1 MEEENGLTLGEI
13 FKVIFKRIWWVV
25 GAAALGVLLVVLV
38 TQLWYNKTKQY
49 YSVTYEIVYPNSQ
62 SGRYPNGN
70 EFLISD
76 SISSETLAEIKAGK
90 YSEDVGEFANVDV
103 DKMLKNDAI
112 RLSTKLMKREDDS
125 VATSFTLTVM
135 AQYFSGEEQA
145 VNFLKTVASYP
156 VNRVNAIIAERQYWL
171 NLTTYENALTYTDKI
186 SALIAQKNYLSG
198 SYLAL
203 REYDNQLD
211 VKIAELNNLFTSE
224 QQQTLNDRLKTN
236 FYVLNTNEY
245 VSNAE
250 YRKAVLKKSI
260 DDNDKII
267 EALKLERDEAVKAQ
281 NAGQSASGFA
291 GSVYDEVVTNPY
303 DVRIADLTAANTSLR
318 NTIADIDNTLA
329 EIAKYTQEGTP
340 EYTEKN
346 NFDGMLEKYR
356 AELTAATEEL
366 AEITTKLYFENSRI
380 IFAGNKVER
389 LGGIGAILSAVVG
402 LLVGAILSAIVVC
415 IIDLPK
421 YRRAKLAAQGA
432 TAEVAGNVS
441 ESADGDNNIAPEVTD
456 GEDKA

>member
-1 MEEENGLTLGEI
+1 MVSSSTSS
-13 FKVIFKRIWWVV
+13 VPP
-25 GAAALGVLLVVLV
+25 ALA
-38 TQLWYNKTKQY
+38 
-49 YSVTYEIVYPNSQ
+49 
-62 SGRYPNGN
+62 
-70 EFLISD
+70 
-76 SISSETLAEIKAGK
+76 SSKPA
-90 YSEDVGEFANVDV
+90 V
-103 DKMLKNDAI
+103 
-112 RLSTKLMKREDDS
+112 
-125 VATSFTLTVM
+125 
-135 AQYFSGEEQA
+135 SGEEQA

-198 SYLAL
+198 SYSAL

-250 YRKAVLKKSI
+250 YRKAVLNKSI

-318 NTIADIDNTLA
+318 NTIADIDKTLA
-329 EIAKYTQEGTP
+329 EIAKYTKEGTD

-432 TAEVAGNVS
+432 TAEVAGSVS